1 MVYQS
6 VVSPALVV
14 ARAWTCRL
22 LAPGVSA
29 FHEATRRVKLAVVV
43 MMVDVQ
49 VPETSPPARA
59 RWSLCRMVPL
69 SAPVLKPD
77 AAVSRVRWIGSAV
90 AASAGGPAESMATT
104 KTPASSVSLTCAEV
118 YETGEPHN
126 RA

>member
-6 VVSPALVV
+6 VVSPAPVV

-29 FHEATRRVKLAVVV
+29 FHDATRRVKLAAVV

-59 RWSLCRMVPL
+59 TWSPCGTVPL
-69 SAPVLKPD
+69 KAPVLKPD
-77 AAVSRVRWIGSAV
+77 AALSRARWIGSGV
-90 AASAGGPAESMATT
+90 AASTGEPAATT
-104 KTPASSVSLTCAEV
+104 RTPASSVSLTCAEV
-118 YETGEPHN
+118 YE
-126 RA
+126 